1 MLHVNTNGQSI
12 SFCRFRFR
20 FCFRIFFFFL
30 LRSTA
35 LNGLVI
41 FDVSDF
47 INSFCFPISE
57 FMVLIIACTD
67 DYFPVSAKALYS
79 GGHDACE
86 QEADFISDWFLPR
99 LSIGN
104 RQQLGAI
111 CSMYPGFHRL
121 FYVSR
126 ISSFVLRILNVI
138 VGSLFYL
145 VDCRVILTK
154 NLTSRN
160 PIIEFCF
167 RL

>member
-1 MLHVNTNGQSI
+1 MVKCCMSTPTDKVLLFAVSVSDSVLG
-12 SFCRFRFR
+12 F
-20 FCFRIFFFFL
+20 FFFFL

-86 QEADFISDWFLPR
+86 QEADFISD
-99 LSIGN
+99 
-104 RQQLGAI
+104 
-111 CSMYPGFHRL
+111 
-121 FYVSR
+121 
-126 ISSFVLRILNVI
+126 
-138 VGSLFYL
+138 
-145 VDCRVILTK
+145 
-154 NLTSRN
+154 
-160 PIIEFCF
+160 
-167 RL
+167 